1 MDDEFAKLIRR
12 INPPRVVIDNESCA
26 DATIIKVDSVKKHGT
41 LLHVVQ
47 ILTDMN
53 LVIVK
58 GYISSDA
65 GWFMDV
71 FNVVDCNRKKIMDQE
86 VISDI
91 QTKLESDDDSAPT
104 VTGMVGMVPYEE
116 YTCIELTG
124 ADRTGLLSEVCAILA
139 DLHCWVVSAEL
150 WTHKARAAAVV
161 HITDYSTGCAIGDT
175 KRLSTIKERLCNVL
189 RSNYDTNTA
198 KLTVSPPGVAHRER
212 RLHQMLADQDFEKSE
227 GSKARVVQDK
237 SSSPLVTVS
246 DRTEKG
252 YTVITVRSDDRPKL
266 LFDTICTL
274 TDMQYV
280 VFHGVVRGGTDEAY
294 QEYYVRCV
302 DGVPVQSEAE
312 RERIAQRLET
322 AIERRSSEGLELEL
336 CAEDRIGL
344 LPNIT
349 RILRENNLYIKRA
362 EISSKGGKARH
373 IFCVT
378 DVTGDEVDPTIVDS
392 IRQQIGQDVLHV
404 KWNTNCSDKQQQ
416 GSNIALILGNLFRNR
431 SFSSFLIG

>member
-124 ADRTGLLSEVCAILA
+124 ADRTGLLSE
-139 DLHCWVVSAEL
+139 
-150 WTHKARAAAVV
+150 
-161 HITDYSTGCAIGDT
+161 
-175 KRLSTIKERLCNVL
+175 ERLCNVL

-294 QEYYVRCV
+294 QVTGVVFSCYPKLQEYYVRCV

>member
-322 AIERRSSEGLELEL
+322 AIERRSSEVCLDWSWNYVQRTELDFFLTSQGYLEKTTSISKEQKFL
-336 CAEDRIGL
+336 A
-344 LPNIT
+344 
-349 RILRENNLYIKRA
+349 RA
-362 EISSKGGKARH
+362 GRPG
-373 IFCVT
+373 IF
-378 DVTGDEVDPTIVDS
+378 S
-392 IRQQIGQDVLHV
+392 ASRM
-404 KWNTNCSDKQQQ
+404 
-416 GSNIALILGNLFRNR
+416 
-431 SFSSFLIG
+431 

>member
-1 MDDEFAKLIRR
+1 MDDEFVKLFRR
-12 INPPRVVIDNESCA
+12 INPPRVVIDNESC
-26 DATIIKVDSVKKHGT
+26 DEATIIKVDSVKKHGT

-91 QTKLESDDDSAPT
+91 QTKLESDDDSTPT
-104 VTGMVGMVPYEE
+104 VKGMVGMVPYEE

-139 DLHCWVVSAEL
+139 DLHCSVVSAEL

-189 RSNYDTNTA
+189 RSNYDMKTA
-198 KLTVSPPGVAHRER
+198 KLTVSPPGIAHRER
-212 RLHQMLADQDFEKSE
+212 RLHQMFADQDFEKTE

-280 VFHGVVRGGTDEAY
+280 VFHGLVRGGTEEAY

-302 DGVPVQSEAE
+302 DGVPMQSDAE

-336 CAEDRIGL
+336 CGEDRIGL

-373 IFCVT
+373 VFCVT

-404 KWNTNCSDKQQQ
+404 KWNSNCSDKQQQ
-416 GSNIALILGNLFRNR
+416 GSSIAIILGNLFRNR
-431 SFSSFLIG
+431 SFPSFLIG

>member
-12 INPPRVVIDNESCA
+12 INPPRVVIDNESCD

-91 QTKLESDDDSAPT
+91 QTKLESNDDSTPS
-104 VTGMVGMVPYEE
+104 VQGMVGMVPYEE

-124 ADRTGLLSEVCAILA
+124 ADRTGLLSEVCAVLA
-139 DLHCWVVSAEL
+139 DLHCSVVSAEL

-161 HITDYSTGCAIGDT
+161 HITDYSTGCAIGDS
-175 KRLSTIKERLCNVL
+175 KHLSTIKERLCNVL
-189 RSNYDTNTA
+189 RSNYDTKTA
-198 KLTVSPPGVAHRER
+198 KLTVSPPGLAHRER
-212 RLHQMLADQDFEKSE
+212 RLHQMFADQDYEKTE
-227 GSKARVVQDK
+227 GSIARVVQDK
-237 SSSPLVTVS
+237 SSNPLVTVS

-312 RERIAQRLET
+312 RQRITQRLET
-322 AIERRSSEGLELEL
+322 AIERRSSERTELDFCLTSQGYLEKTTSISKEQKFL
-336 CAEDRIGL
+336 ARVGR
-344 LPNIT
+344 PG
-349 RILRENNLYIKRA
+349 ILSASQMCQETK
-362 EISSKGGKARH
+362 
-373 IFCVT
+373 
-378 DVTGDEVDPTIVDS
+378 
-392 IRQQIGQDVLHV
+392 
-404 KWNTNCSDKQQQ
+404 
-416 GSNIALILGNLFRNR
+416 LILQ
-431 SFSSFLIG
+431 